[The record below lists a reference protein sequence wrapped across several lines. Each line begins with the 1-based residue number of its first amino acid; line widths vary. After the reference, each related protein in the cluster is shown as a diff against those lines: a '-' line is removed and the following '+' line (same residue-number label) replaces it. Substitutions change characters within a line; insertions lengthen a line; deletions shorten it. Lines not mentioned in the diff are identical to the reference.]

1 MDSDRIIK
9 MFEEIGMEEPKKA
22 FTPYTEQFKIELGP
36 AKRAEN
42 WVKET
47 LEKDF
52 GTVLH
57 ADDTEVHYD
66 LLIRKTGKKVE
77 VKYDK
82 MSKETGNV
90 AIELSSYGKYK
101 GILRSNSDFYAIVC
115 YDRNWSEIVNGIKKK
130 GMWICVIISKGYLR
144 EMVTNKP
151 YKEIFGGDN
160 KKTRMRLI
168 PVEEIREAGVKI
180 YPIIK

>member
-1 MDSDRIIK
+1 MDSDGVIK
-9 MFEEIGMEEPKKA
+9 MFEELNEEPKER

-47 LEKDF
+47 LERDF
-52 GTVLH
+52 GTVLK
-57 ADDTEVHYD
+57 AEDTEVHYD

-82 MSKETGNV
+82 RSKQSGML
-90 AIELSSYGKYK
+90 AIELESYGKYK
-101 GILRSNSDFYAIVC
+101 GILRSKSDFYAIVC
-115 YDRNWSEIVNGIKKK
+115 YDKNWSEIVNGIKKK
-130 GMWICVIISKGYLR
+130 GMWICIIIPTVRLR
-144 EMVTNKP
+144 EMVTQKP
-151 YKEIFGGDN
+151 YKEIYGGDN
-160 KKTRMRLI
+160 KKTKIALI
-168 PVEEIREAGVKI
+168 PIEDVREASSKI